1 MPLRITAVHDTRGE
15 ILALVASSPE
25 APPAQME
32 LQPGQ
37 RMTEVEAPEDM
48 PNIDS
53 PQLNERLSE
62 LMENFQVD
70 VQSIEGTLS
79 RRSLVQLK
87 KRD

>member
-1 MPLRITAVHDTRGE
+1 
-15 ILALVASSPE
+15 
-25 APPAQME
+25 
-32 LQPGQ
+32 
-37 RMTEVEAPEDM
+37 MTEVEAPEDM
-48 PNIDS
+48 PDIDS

>member
-1 MPLRITAVHDTRGE
+1 
-15 ILALVASSPE
+15 
-25 APPAQME
+25 ME

-70 VQSIEGTLS
+70 VQSIEGTLTAKS
-79 RRSLVQLK
+79 SAT
-87 KRD
+87 

>member
-1 MPLRITAVHDTRGE
+1 
-15 ILALVASSPE
+15 
-25 APPAQME
+25 ME

-62 LMENFQVD
+62 LMENFQDD
-70 VQSIEGTLS
+70 VQSIEGTHS

>member
-1 MPLRITAVHDTRGE
+1 
-15 ILALVASSPE
+15 
-25 APPAQME
+25 ME

-48 PNIDS
+48 PDIDS

>member
-1 MPLRITAVHDTRGE
+1 
-15 ILALVASSPE
+15 
-25 APPAQME
+25 ME

>member
-1 MPLRITAVHDTRGE
+1 
-15 ILALVASSPE
+15 
-25 APPAQME
+25 ME

-37 RMTEVEAPEDM
+37 RMTEVEAPEEM

-62 LMENFQVD
+62 LMENFQVE

>member
-1 MPLRITAVHDTRGE
+1 
-15 ILALVASSPE
+15 
-25 APPAQME
+25 ME

-70 VQSIEGTLS
+70 IQNIEGTLTAKS
-79 RRSLVQLK
+79 SAT
-87 KRD
+87 